1 MPIVQLD
8 EQAEKTRNPQ
18 ESLFDEIYSEI
29 FESNKQ
35 VENDTIA
42 QKIVL

>member
-1 MPIVQLD
+1 MPVVNTTLS

-18 ESLFDEIYSEI
+18 ESLFDEIYKDI

-35 VENDTIA
+35 VR
-42 QKIVL
+42 